1 MAERRKRA
9 RSFGTT
15 RRLPSGRWQVRYY
28 DQAGVRHTAPR
39 TFPSKADANRYLAQV
54 EADLLRGAWTDPR
67 LARITFGEWVERW
80 WPTTADLRPGT
91 RTFYDY
97 LLRRLL
103 LPAFEET
110 PLGRIDAMTVRS
122 WLADLHEAGEV
133 TPTTI
138 AKAYRLLRRILNVAV
153 EAGYLPRNPAAIKG
167 AGLERAAEMR
177 HVSILQLHALAEAV
191 PGRYRVL
198 VLVAGYGGLRWG
210 ELVGLRR
217 RRVDLAG
224 ARIHVVEQVAEVA
237 GKFIVSPPKTA
248 AGYRVVVLPAVAVA
262 ALAEHLEDY
271 AAPGPQGLV
280 FPSGRGTYLQRS
292 NFSRLVWRPAV
303 QRLGLDGLRFH
314 DLRHTAATLA
324 AAAGATTRELMERMG
339 HTSPAVALRYQ
350 HVMADRQGAIAAAL
364 DGLVRDAQH
373 DGRRAGGHVEGT
385 TVHGG
390 GVARRQQ
397 ACDLRFRLERA
408 KGIEPSP
415 RAWEARVLPL
425 NYARRRGDSS
435 RAV

>member
-1 MAERRKRA
+1 MADARKRA
-9 RSFGTT
+9 RSFGTA

-28 DQAGVRHTAPR
+28 DQAGIRHTAPQ

-103 LPAFEET
+103 LPAFEDT
-110 PLGRIDAMTVRS
+110 PLGRIDPMTVRS
-122 WLADLHEAGEV
+122 WLAGLHELGEV

-153 EAGYLPRNPAAIKG
+153 EAGYLPRNPAVIKG

-177 HVSILQLHALAEAV
+177 HVSIPQLHALAEAV
-191 PGRYRVL
+191 PGRYRAL

-224 ARIHVVEQVAEVA
+224 ARIYVIEQLAEVA

-248 AGYRVVVLPAVAVA
+248 AGQRVVVLPAVAVA
-262 ALAEHLEDY
+262 ALADHLDDY
-271 AAPGPQGLV
+271 AAPEPDGLV
-280 FPSGRGTYLQRS
+280 FASGRGTYLQRS

-303 QRLGLDGLRFH
+303 QQLGLDGLRFH

-324 AAAGATTRELMERMG
+324 AAAGATTKELMERMG

-350 HVMADRQGAIAAAL
+350 HVMADRQGAIAVAL
-364 DGLVRDAQH
+364 DGLVREAENGNRLAGRARGGH
-373 DGRRAGGHVEGT
+373 DGPRRGSGRRAAGG
-385 TVHGG
+385 
-390 GVARRQQ
+390 
-397 ACDLRFRLERA
+397 
-408 KGIEPSP
+408 
-415 RAWEARVLPL
+415 
-425 NYARRRGDSS
+425 
-435 RAV
+435 

>member
-1 MAERRKRA
+1 MAKGRKRA
-9 RSFGTT
+9 RSFGTA

-39 TFPSKADANRYLAQV
+39 TFLSKVDANRYLAQV

-67 LARITFGEWVERW
+67 LARITFGGWVERW

-103 LPAFEET
+103 LPAFGET
-110 PLGRIDAMTVRS
+110 PLGRIDTMTVRS
-122 WLADLHEAGEV
+122 WLADLHEVGEV

-177 HVSILQLHALAEAV
+177 HVSIPQLHALAEAV
-191 PGRYRVL
+191 PGRYRAL

-224 ARIHVVEQVAEVA
+224 ARIYVVEQVAEVA

-248 AGYRVVVLPAVAVA
+248 AGQRVVVLPAVAVT
-262 ALAEHLEDY
+262 ALAEHLEEY
-271 AAPGPQGLV
+271 AAAEPEGLV
-280 FPSGRGTYLQRS
+280 FRSGRGTYLQRS

-303 QRLGLDGLRFH
+303 QQLGLDGLRFH

-324 AAAGATTRELMERMG
+324 AAAGATTKELMERMG
-339 HTSPAVALRYQ
+339 HTSSAVALRYQ
-350 HVMADRQGAIAAAL
+350 HVMTDRQAAIAAAL
-364 DGLVRDAQH
+364 DGLASADAAARRPK
-373 DGRRAGGHVEGT
+373 GRRESHDAIRER
-385 TVHGG
+385 GG
-390 GVARRQQ
+390 GMA
-397 ACDLRFRLERA
+397 
-408 KGIEPSP
+408 GT
-415 RAWEARVLPL
+415 
-425 NYARRRGDSS
+425 
-435 RAV
+435 

>member
-1 MAERRKRA
+1 MAEGRKRA
-9 RSFGTT
+9 RSFGTA

-28 DQAGVRHTAPR
+28 DQAGVRHAAPR

-80 WPTTADLRPGT
+80 WPITADLRPGT

-177 HVSILQLHALAEAV
+177 HVSIPQLHALAEAV
-191 PGRYRVL
+191 PGRYRAL

-217 RRVDLAG
+217 RRVNLTG
-224 ARIHVVEQVAEVA
+224 ARIQVVEQVAEVA

-248 AGYRVVVLPAVAVA
+248 AGQRMVVLPAVAIT
-262 ALAEHLEDY
+262 ALADHLDDY
-271 AAPGPQGLV
+271 AAPEPEGLV

-303 QRLGLDGLRFH
+303 QQLGLDGLRFH

-339 HTSPAVALRYQ
+339 HTSPTVALRYQ
-350 HVMADRQGAIAAAL
+350 HVMADRQAAL
-364 DGLVRDAQH
+364 AHALDDLARLA
-373 DGRRAGGHVEGT
+373 T
-385 TVHGG
+385 T
-390 GVARRQQ
+390 R
-397 ACDLRFRLERA
+397 
-408 KGIEPSP
+408 
-415 RAWEARVLPL
+415 
-425 NYARRRGDSS
+425 SS
-435 RAV
+435 N

>member
-1 MAERRKRA
+1 M
-9 RSFGTT
+9 
-15 RRLPSGRWQVRYY
+15 
-28 DQAGVRHTAPR
+28 
-39 TFPSKADANRYLAQV
+39 
-54 EADLLRGAWTDPR
+54 WTDPR
-67 LARITFGEWVERW
+67 LAQITFGEWVERW

-110 PLGRIDAMTVRS
+110 PLGRIDVMTVRA

-153 EAGYLPRNPAAIKG
+153 EGGYLPRNPAAIKG
-167 AGLERAAEMR
+167 AGLERAGEMR
-177 HVSILQLHALAEAV
+177 HVSIPQLHALAKAV
-191 PGRYRVL
+191 PGRYRAL

-217 RRVDLAG
+217 RRVDLAR
-224 ARIHVVEQVAEVA
+224 ARIYVVEQVAEVT

-248 AGYRVVVLPAVAVA
+248 AGQRVVVLPAVAVA
-262 ALAEHLEDY
+262 VLAEHLDEFTVPEPD
-271 AAPGPQGLV
+271 GLV

-303 QRLGLDGLRFH
+303 KQLGLDGLRFH

-350 HVMADRQGAIAAAL
+350 HVMADRQATLAASL
-364 DGLVRDAQH
+364 DTLARLATS
-373 DGRRAGGHVEGT
+373 EGDH
-385 TVHGG
+385 HG
-390 GVARRQQ
+390 
-397 ACDLRFRLERA
+397 
-408 KGIEPSP
+408 EP
-415 RAWEARVLPL
+415 
-425 NYARRRGDSS
+425 
-435 RAV
+435 

>member
-1 MAERRKRA
+1 MAKGRKRA
-9 RSFGTT
+9 RSFGTA

-39 TFPSKADANRYLAQV
+39 TFLSKADANRYLAQV

-67 LARITFGEWVERW
+67 LARITFGGWVERW
-80 WPTTADLRPGT
+80 WPTSADLRPGT

-97 LLRRLL
+97 LLRRFL
-103 LPAFEET
+103 LPAFGET

-122 WLADLHEAGEV
+122 WLADLHEVGEV

-177 HVSILQLHALAEAV
+177 HVSIPQLHALAEAV
-191 PGRYRVL
+191 PGRYRAL

-224 ARIHVVEQVAEVA
+224 ARIYVVEQVAEVA

-248 AGYRVVVLPAVAVA
+248 AGQRVVVLPAVAVS
-262 ALAEHLEDY
+262 ALAEHLEEY
-271 AAPGPQGLV
+271 AAAEPEGLV
-280 FPSGRGTYLQRS
+280 FRSGRGTYLQRS

-303 QRLGLDGLRFH
+303 QQLGLDGLRFH

-324 AAAGATTRELMERMG
+324 AAAGATTKELMERMG
-339 HTSPAVALRYQ
+339 HTSSAVALRYQ
-350 HVMADRQGAIAAAL
+350 HVMADRQAAIAAAL
-364 DGLVRDAQH
+364 DGLASADAAARRPK
-373 DGRRAGGHVEGT
+373 GRRKSHDAIRER
-385 TVHGG
+385 GG
-390 GVARRQQ
+390 GMA
-397 ACDLRFRLERA
+397 
-408 KGIEPSP
+408 GT
-415 RAWEARVLPL
+415 
-425 NYARRRGDSS
+425 
-435 RAV
+435 

>member
-1 MAERRKRA
+1 MAEGRKRA
-9 RSFGTT
+9 RSFGTA

-91 RTFYDY
+91 RTLYRY
-97 LLRRLL
+97 LLRRFL
-103 LPAFEET
+103 LPAFEAT
-110 PLGRIDAMTVRS
+110 ALGRIDAMAVRS
-122 WLADLHEAGEV
+122 WLAGLHEAGAV

-153 EAGYLPRNPAAIKG
+153 EAGYLPRNPVAIKG

-177 HVSILQLHALAEAV
+177 HVSIPQLHALAETV
-191 PGRYRVL
+191 PCRYRAL

-217 RRVDLAG
+217 HRVDLAEG
-224 ARIHVVEQVAEVA
+224 RIYVVEQAAEVA
-237 GKFIVSPPKTA
+237 GKFIESPPKTLT
-248 AGYRVVVLPAVAVA
+248 GQRVVILPAVAMA
-262 ALAEHLEDY
+262 ALAGHLEEF
-271 AAPGPQGLV
+271 AAPKPDGLV
-280 FPSGRGTYLQRS
+280 FPSGRGTYLQPS

-303 QRLGLDGLRFH
+303 KQLGLDGLRFH

-364 DGLVRDAQH
+364 DGLARDANNKSRRRPRARRGH
-373 DGRRAGGHVEGT
+373 DGPQRRNGKRAAG
-385 TVHGG
+385 
-390 GVARRQQ
+390 
-397 ACDLRFRLERA
+397 
-408 KGIEPSP
+408 S
-415 RAWEARVLPL
+415 
-425 NYARRRGDSS
+425 
-435 RAV
+435 

>member
-1 MAERRKRA
+1 MGDARKRS
-9 RSFGTT
+9 RSFGTA
-15 RRLPSGRWQVRYY
+15 RRLPSGRWQVRYH

-67 LARITFGEWVERW
+67 LARVTFGEWVERW

-122 WLADLHEAGEV
+122 WLAGLHELGEV
-133 TPTTI
+133 TPTTM

-153 EAGYLPRNPAAIKG
+153 EAGYLPRIPVAIKG

-177 HVSILQLHALAEAV
+177 HVSIPQLHALAEAV
-191 PGRYRVL
+191 PRRYRAL

-217 RRVDLAG
+217 HRVDLAG
-224 ARIHVVEQVAEVA
+224 SRINVVEQAAEVA
-237 GKFIVSPPKTA
+237 GKFIESPPKTL
-248 AGYRVVVLPAVAVA
+248 AGRRVVVLPAVAVA
-262 ALAEHLEDY
+262 ALAEHLDEF
-271 AAPGPQGLV
+271 AASEPDGLV

-303 QRLGLDGLRFH
+303 QQLGLDGLRFH

-324 AAAGATTRELMERMG
+324 AAAGATTKELMERMG
-339 HTSPAVALRYQ
+339 HTSPVVALRYQ
-350 HVMADRQGAIAAAL
+350 HVMADRQAAL
-364 DGLVRDAQH
+364 ASAMDLLATNSVTEKQSQDGPVEPDETVTEDVSDGAVVRRSSSRPH
-373 DGRRAGGHVEGT
+373 RRSGT
-385 TVHGG
+385 
-390 GVARRQQ
+390 RRQ
-397 ACDLRFRLERA
+397 AHR
-408 KGIEPSP
+408 
-415 RAWEARVLPL
+415 
-425 NYARRRGDSS
+425 
-435 RAV
+435 

>member
-9 RSFGTT
+9 RSFGTA

-39 TFPSKADANRYLAQV
+39 TFPSRADANRYLAQV
-54 EADLLRGAWTDPR
+54 QADLLRGAWTDPR

-103 LPAFEET
+103 RPAFEET
-110 PLGRIDAMTVRS
+110 PLERIDPMTVRA
-122 WLADLHEAGEV
+122 WLAGLHEAGEV

-153 EAGYLPRNPAAIKG
+153 EAGYLPRNPAVIKG

-177 HVSILQLHALAEAV
+177 HVSIPQLHALAEAV
-191 PGRYRVL
+191 PGRYRAL

-237 GKFIVSPPKTA
+237 GKFIVAPPKTA

-262 ALAEHLEDY
+262 ALADHLDDY
-271 AAPGPQGLV
+271 AAPEPDGLV
-280 FPSGRGTYLQRS
+280 FRSGRGTYLQRS

-303 QRLGLDGLRFH
+303 QQLGLDGLRSH

-324 AAAGATTRELMERMG
+324 AAAGATTRELMDRMG

-364 DGLVRDAQH
+364 DGLVRDAQQDGQRRRRARGGH
-373 DGRRAGGHVEGT
+373 DGPRR
-385 TVHGG
+385 GG
-390 GVARRQQ
+390 GGSA
-397 ACDLRFRLERA
+397 A
-408 KGIEPSP
+408 G
-415 RAWEARVLPL
+415 W
-425 NYARRRGDSS
+425 
-435 RAV
+435 

>member
-1 MAERRKRA
+1 MAEGRKRA
-9 RSFGTT
+9 RSFGTA

-39 TFPSKADANRYLAQV
+39 TFPNKADANRYLAQV
-54 EADLLRGAWTDPR
+54 EADLLRGIWTDPR

-110 PLGRIDAMTVRS
+110 PLGRIDVMTVRA

-153 EAGYLPRNPAAIKG
+153 EGGYLPRNPAAIKG

-177 HVSILQLHALAEAV
+177 HVSIPQLHALAEAV
-191 PGRYRVL
+191 PGRYRAL

-217 RRVDLAG
+217 RRIDLAG

-237 GKFIVSPPKTA
+237 GKFIISPPKTA
-248 AGYRVVVLPAVAVA
+248 AGRRVVVLPAVAVA
-262 ALAEHLEDY
+262 ALAEHLDHY
-271 AAPGPQGLV
+271 AAPGPEGLV
-280 FPSGRGTYLQRS
+280 FRSGRGTYLQRS

-303 QRLGLDGLRFH
+303 QQLGLDGLRFH

-324 AAAGATTRELMERMG
+324 AAAGATTKELMERMG

-350 HVMADRQGAIAAAL
+350 HVMADRQAAIAAAL
-364 DGLVRDAQH
+364 DGLVRDAQQADRRRRRARGGH
-373 DGRRAGGHVEGT
+373 DG
-385 TVHGG
+385 
-390 GVARRQQ
+390 ARRGSGG
-397 ACDLRFRLERA
+397 RA
-408 KGIEPSP
+408 AG
-415 RAWEARVLPL
+415 R
-425 NYARRRGDSS
+425 
-435 RAV
+435 

>member
-1 MAERRKRA
+1 MAKGRKRA
-9 RSFGTT
+9 RSFGTA

-39 TFPSKADANRYLAQV
+39 TFLSKVDANRYLAQV

-67 LARITFGEWVERW
+67 LARITFGGWVERW

-103 LPAFEET
+103 LPAFGET

-122 WLADLHEAGEV
+122 WLADLHEVGEV

-177 HVSILQLHALAEAV
+177 HVSIPQLHALAEAV
-191 PGRYRVL
+191 PDRYRAL

-224 ARIHVVEQVAEVA
+224 ARIYVVEQVAEVA

-248 AGYRVVVLPAVAVA
+248 AGQRVVVLPAVAVT
-262 ALAEHLEDY
+262 ALAEHLEEY
-271 AAPGPQGLV
+271 AAAEPEGLV
-280 FPSGRGTYLQRS
+280 FRSGRGTYLQRS

-303 QRLGLDGLRFH
+303 QQLGLDGLRFH

-324 AAAGATTRELMERMG
+324 AAAGATTKELMERMG
-339 HTSPAVALRYQ
+339 HTSSAVALRYQ
-350 HVMADRQGAIAAAL
+350 HVMTDRQAAIAAAL
-364 DGLVRDAQH
+364 DGLASADAAARRPK
-373 DGRRAGGHVEGT
+373 GRRESHDAIRER
-385 TVHGG
+385 GG
-390 GVARRQQ
+390 GMA
-397 ACDLRFRLERA
+397 
-408 KGIEPSP
+408 GT
-415 RAWEARVLPL
+415 
-425 NYARRRGDSS
+425 
-435 RAV
+435 

>member
-9 RSFGTT
+9 RSFGTA

-54 EADLLRGAWTDPR
+54 EADLLRGAWSDPR

-91 RTFYDY
+91 RTFYDC

-122 WLADLHEAGEV
+122 WLANQHEAGEV
-133 TPTTI
+133 TQTTI

-153 EAGYLPRNPAAIKG
+153 ETGYLPRNPAAIKG

-177 HVSILQLHALAEAV
+177 HVSIPQLHALAAAV
-191 PGRYRVL
+191 PSRYRAL

-224 ARIHVVEQVAEVA
+224 ARIHVVEQVAEAA

-248 AGYRVVVLPAVAVA
+248 AGQRVVVLPAVAVA
-262 ALAEHLEDY
+262 VLADHLEEF
-271 AAPGPQGLV
+271 ATPGSDGLV

-303 QRLGLDGLRFH
+303 QQLGLDGLRFH

-324 AAAGATTRELMERMG
+324 AAAGATTKELMERMG
-339 HTSPAVALRYQ
+339 YTSPAVALRYQ
-350 HVMADRQGAIAAAL
+350 HVMADRQAALAAAL
-364 DGLVRDAQH
+364 DGLARSIQE
-373 DGRRAGGHVEGT
+373 GR
-385 TVHGG
+385 
-390 GVARRQQ
+390 
-397 ACDLRFRLERA
+397 
-408 KGIEPSP
+408 P
-415 RAWEARVLPL
+415 
-425 NYARRRGDSS
+425 
-435 RAV
+435 

>member
-1 MAERRKRA
+1 
-9 RSFGTT
+9 
-15 RRLPSGRWQVRYY
+15 
-28 DQAGVRHTAPR
+28 
-39 TFPSKADANRYLAQV
+39 
-54 EADLLRGAWTDPR
+54 
-67 LARITFGEWVERW
+67 VERW

-103 LPAFEET
+103 LPAFEDT
-110 PLGRIDAMTVRS
+110 PLGRIDPMTVRS
-122 WLADLHEAGEV
+122 WLAGLHEFGEV

-153 EAGYLPRNPAAIKG
+153 EAGYLPRNPAVIKG

-177 HVSILQLHALAEAV
+177 HVSIPQLHALGEAV
-191 PGRYRVL
+191 PGRYRAL

-224 ARIHVVEQVAEVA
+224 ARIHVIEQLAEVA

-248 AGYRVVVLPAVAVA
+248 AGQRVVVLPAVAVA
-262 ALAEHLEDY
+262 ALADHLDDY
-271 AAPGPQGLV
+271 AAPGPDGLV

-303 QRLGLDGLRFH
+303 QQLGLDGLRFH

-324 AAAGATTRELMERMG
+324 AAAGATTKELMERMG
-339 HTSPAVALRYQ
+339 HPSPAVALRYQ

-364 DGLVRDAQH
+364 DGLVREAENGNRLAGRARRGH
-373 DGRRAGGHVEGT
+373 DG
-385 TVHGG
+385 
-390 GVARRQQ
+390 
-397 ACDLRFRLERA
+397 
-408 KGIEPSP
+408 P
-415 RAWEARVLPL
+415 
-425 NYARRRGDSS
+425 RRGTGKRPAGS
-435 RAV
+435 

>member
-1 MAERRKRA
+1 MAEGRKRA
-9 RSFGTT
+9 RSFGTA

-28 DQAGVRHTAPR
+28 DQAGVRHSAPR
-39 TFPSKADANRYLAQV
+39 TFLSKADANRYLAQV
-54 EADLLRGAWTDPR
+54 EADLLRGAWTDPG

-80 WPTTADLRPGT
+80 WPTTADLRSGT
-91 RTFYDY
+91 RAFYDY

-103 LPAFEET
+103 RPAFEEM

-153 EAGYLPRNPAAIKG
+153 EASYLPRNPVAIKG

-177 HVSILQLHALAEAV
+177 HVSIPQLHALAEAV
-191 PGRYRVL
+191 PGRYRAM

-224 ARIHVVEQVAEVA
+224 ARIHVVEQLAEVA
-237 GKFIVSPPKTA
+237 GKFIVAPPKTA
-248 AGYRVVVLPAVAVA
+248 AGQRVVVLPSVAVA
-262 ALAEHLEDY
+262 ALADHLDDY
-271 AAPGPQGLV
+271 AAPDPDGLV

-324 AAAGATTRELMERMG
+324 AAAGATTKELMERMG
-339 HTSPAVALRYQ
+339 HTSSAVALRYQ
-350 HVMADRQGAIAAAL
+350 HIMADRQGAIAAAL
-364 DGLVRDAQH
+364 DELVREAKNDNRPAGRARRGH
-373 DGRRAGGHVEGT
+373 DG
-385 TVHGG
+385 
-390 GVARRQQ
+390 
-397 ACDLRFRLERA
+397 
-408 KGIEPSP
+408 P
-415 RAWEARVLPL
+415 
-425 NYARRRGDSS
+425 RRGSGKGAAGS
-435 RAV
+435 

>member
-1 MAERRKRA
+1 MAERRKRI
-9 RSFGTT
+9 RSFGTA

-28 DQAGVRHTAPR
+28 DQAGARHTAPR
-39 TFPSKADANRYLAQV
+39 TFPSRADANRYLAQV
-54 EADLLRGAWTDPR
+54 QADLLRGAWTDPR

-103 LPAFEET
+103 RPAFEET
-110 PLGRIDAMTVRS
+110 PLGRIDPMTVRA
-122 WLADLHEAGEV
+122 WLAGLHEADEV

-177 HVSILQLHALAEAV
+177 HVSIPQLHALAEAV
-191 PGRYRVL
+191 PGRYRAL

-248 AGYRVVVLPAVAVA
+248 AGHRVVVLPAVAVA
-262 ALAEHLEDY
+262 ALADHLDNH
-271 AAPGPQGLV
+271 AAPEPDGLV
-280 FPSGRGTYLQRS
+280 FRSGRGTYLQRS

-303 QRLGLDGLRFH
+303 QQLGLDGLRFH

-324 AAAGATTRELMERMG
+324 AAAGATTRELMDRMG

-350 HVMADRQGAIAAAL
+350 HIMADRQGAIAAAL
-364 DGLVRDAQH
+364 DGLVRDAQQDGQRRQRARGGH
-373 DGRRAGGHVEGT
+373 DG
-385 TVHGG
+385 
-390 GVARRQQ
+390 
-397 ACDLRFRLERA
+397 
-408 KGIEPSP
+408 P
-415 RAWEARVLPL
+415 
-425 NYARRRGDSS
+425 RRGSGKNAAGS
-435 RAV
+435 

>member
-1 MAERRKRA
+1 MADARKRA
-9 RSFGTT
+9 RSFGTA

-28 DQAGVRHTAPR
+28 DQAGIRHTAPR

-103 LPAFEET
+103 LPAFEDT
-110 PLGRIDAMTVRS
+110 PLGRIDPMTVRS
-122 WLADLHEAGEV
+122 WLAGLHELGEV

-153 EAGYLPRNPAAIKG
+153 EVGYLPRNPAVIKG

-177 HVSILQLHALAEAV
+177 HVSIPQLHALAEAV
-191 PGRYRVL
+191 PGRYRAL

-224 ARIHVVEQVAEVA
+224 ARIHVVEQLAEVA

-248 AGYRVVVLPAVAVA
+248 AGQRVVVLPAVAVA
-262 ALAEHLEDY
+262 ALADHLDDY
-271 AAPGPQGLV
+271 AAPGPDGLV

-303 QRLGLDGLRFH
+303 QQLGLDGLRFH

-324 AAAGATTRELMERMG
+324 AAAGATTKELMERMG

-364 DGLVRDAQH
+364 DGLVREAENGNRPAGRARRGH
-373 DGRRAGGHVEGT
+373 DG
-385 TVHGG
+385 
-390 GVARRQQ
+390 
-397 ACDLRFRLERA
+397 
-408 KGIEPSP
+408 P
-415 RAWEARVLPL
+415 
-425 NYARRRGDSS
+425 RRGSGK
-435 RAV
+435 RAAGR

>member
-1 MAERRKRA
+1 MAEGRKRG
-9 RSFGTT
+9 RSFGTI

-28 DQAGVRHTAPR
+28 DQAGVRHAAPR
-39 TFPSKADANRYLAQV
+39 TLPSKADANRYLAQV

-91 RTFYDY
+91 RTFYNY

-122 WLADLHEAGEV
+122 WLAGLHELGEV
-133 TPTTI
+133 TPTTV

-177 HVSILQLHALAEAV
+177 HVSIPQLHELAEAV
-191 PGRYRVL
+191 PGRYRAL

-217 RRVDLAG
+217 RRIDLAA
-224 ARIHVVEQVAEVA
+224 ARVHVVEQVAEVA

-248 AGYRVVVLPAVAVA
+248 AGQRVVILPAVAVT
-262 ALAEHLEDY
+262 ALAEHLDDL
-271 AAPGPQGLV
+271 AAPEPDGLV
-280 FPSGRGTYLQRS
+280 FSSGRGTYLQRS

-303 QRLGLDGLRFH
+303 QQLGLDGLRFH

-324 AAAGATTRELMERMG
+324 AAAGATTKELMERMG

-350 HVMADRQGAIAAAL
+350 HVMADRQAAL
-364 DGLVRDAQH
+364 AASLDSLARLAWS
-373 DGRRAGGHVEGT
+373 EGE
-385 TVHGG
+385 HRG
-390 GVARRQQ
+390 
-397 ACDLRFRLERA
+397 
-408 KGIEPSP
+408 EP
-415 RAWEARVLPL
+415 
-425 NYARRRGDSS
+425 
-435 RAV
+435 

>member
-1 MAERRKRA
+1 MADARKRA
-9 RSFGTT
+9 RSFGTA

-28 DQAGVRHTAPR
+28 DQAGIRHTAPR

-103 LPAFEET
+103 LPAFEDT
-110 PLGRIDAMTVRS
+110 PLGRIDPMTVRS
-122 WLADLHEAGEV
+122 WLAGLHELGEV

-153 EAGYLPRNPAAIKG
+153 EAGYLPRNPAVIKG

-177 HVSILQLHALAEAV
+177 HVSIPQLHALAEAV
-191 PGRYRVL
+191 PGRYRAL

-224 ARIHVVEQVAEVA
+224 ARIHVVEQLAEVA

-248 AGYRVVVLPAVAVA
+248 AGQRVVVLPAVAVA
-262 ALAEHLEDY
+262 ALADHLDDY
-271 AAPGPQGLV
+271 AAPGPDGLV

-303 QRLGLDGLRFH
+303 QQLGLDGLRFH

-324 AAAGATTRELMERMG
+324 AAAGATTKELMERMG

-364 DGLVRDAQH
+364 DGLVREAENGNRPAGRARGGH
-373 DGRRAGGHVEGT
+373 DGPRRGSGRKAAGG
-385 TVHGG
+385 
-390 GVARRQQ
+390 
-397 ACDLRFRLERA
+397 
-408 KGIEPSP
+408 
-415 RAWEARVLPL
+415 
-425 NYARRRGDSS
+425 
-435 RAV
+435 